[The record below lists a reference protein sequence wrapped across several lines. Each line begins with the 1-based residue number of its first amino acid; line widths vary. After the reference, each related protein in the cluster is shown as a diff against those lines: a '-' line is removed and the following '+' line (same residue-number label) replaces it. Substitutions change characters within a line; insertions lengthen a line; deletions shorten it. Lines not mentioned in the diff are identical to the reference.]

1 MDEQEEV
8 LIDELDEALIPE
20 EDETQE
26 DFILATVAG
35 VTSTGVKLEVDGS
48 GEAGDKEYRVNS
60 MQRFRPGD
68 RVKICK
74 NSGTYIVE
82 YKVGAP
88 MADYPIP
95 SGGTDGQVLT
105 KDGSASYAVKWSNA
119 ESNPLP
125 TGGTAG
131 QVLTKI
137 NATNYSVQWADVP
150 HELPTGGTTGQ
161 VLTKNAATNY
171 SVQWSDAPHGIPS
184 GGTDGQALLKNGSTN
199 YSVKWG
205 TPSVETNAL
214 VNGSQKVTLTNNG
227 LTPTT
232 GTYAVALGT
241 SSAQFN
247 GCYIQGAVHLSS
259 STGTLSFFGAT
270 GARRQ
275 TVANT
280 ATVATLITALKAY
293 GLIY

>member
-8 LIDELDEALIPE
+8 LIDELDEALLPE

-26 DFILATVAG
+26 DFILATVAE
-35 VTSTGVKLEVDGS
+35 VTSTGVKIEVDGS
-48 GEAGDKEYRVNS
+48 GEAGEKEYRVNS
-60 MQRFRPGD
+60 MQRFKTGD

-74 NSGTYIVE
+74 NSGTYLVE
-82 YKVGAP
+82 YKVGSP

-95 SGGTDGQVLT
+95 SGGSDGQVLT
-105 KDGSASYAVKWSNA
+105 KDGASNYAVKWTSA
-119 ESNPLP
+119 GNPLP
-125 TGGTAG
+125 TGGAAG
-131 QVLTKI
+131 QVLTKV
-137 NATNYSVQWADVP
+137 NATNYNVTWSDAP

-161 VLTKNAATNY
+161 VLTKASATNY

-184 GGTDGQALLKNGSTN
+184 GGTNGQALLKDGSTA
-199 YSVKWG
+199 YAVKWG

-214 VNGSQKVTLTNNG
+214 VNSNYKVTLSGNT
-227 LTPTT
+227 LTPST
-232 GTYAVALGT
+232 GTYAIALGS

-247 GCYIQGAVHLSS
+247 GCYIQGNVHLCS

-275 TVANT
+275 TVAST

-293 GLIY
+293 GLIQ